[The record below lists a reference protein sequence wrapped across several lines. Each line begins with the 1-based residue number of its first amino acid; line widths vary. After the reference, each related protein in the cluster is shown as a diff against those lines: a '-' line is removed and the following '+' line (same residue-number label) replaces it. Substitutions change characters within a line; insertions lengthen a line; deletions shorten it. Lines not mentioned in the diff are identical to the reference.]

1 LILQLRDSL
10 GATFVV
16 VSHELSSIFTIA
28 DNCVF
33 LDPNTRTMR
42 ATGNPRELLK
52 HSTDPAV
59 QQFLTR
65 GEASTPP
72 IPGKTLTPQTL

>member
-1 LILQLRDSL
+1 
-10 GATFVV
+10 V

-28 DNCVF
+28 DNSIF
-33 LDPNTRTMR
+33 LDADTRTIR
-42 ATGNPRELLK
+42 ASGNPRELLQ

-65 GEASTPP
+65 GEASVPANL
-72 IPGKTLTPQTL
+72 GKLNSQTL